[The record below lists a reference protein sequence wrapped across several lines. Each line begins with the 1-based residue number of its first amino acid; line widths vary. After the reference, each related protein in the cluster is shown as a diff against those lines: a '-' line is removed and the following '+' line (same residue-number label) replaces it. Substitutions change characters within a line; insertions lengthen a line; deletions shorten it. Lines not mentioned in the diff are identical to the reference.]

1 MKEAGAA
8 GKHPGLP
15 GYGHHEG
22 AGTGMI
28 DRVFAAPKGCE
39 LEPGIQF
46 ALENRLDYELPTF
59 YHVENL
65 DNGTEEIARYTRL
78 LEGFQGMLSMH
89 GPIFDVNV
97 VSLDPEIARI
107 SRYRYQQAI
116 DIALELDVRYLILHS
131 QWTPIY
137 PAANATKNW
146 LDKITAFWEGLIAE
160 KLENTNLTILIENF
174 LDPTPETILALLSRV
189 NSPHLRACLDTGHVN
204 IFSSLSP
211 IDWIRELGS
220 YIAYIHAH
228 NNAGQID
235 SHDAFDQG
243 LLDMDSFLNHVALLP
258 QKIHLAIETSSLP
271 GLQSSYDM
279 LKPYLQ
285 LQHEQFA
292 SKSFLI

>member
-1 MKEAGAA
+1 
-8 GKHPGLP
+8 
-15 GYGHHEG
+15 
-22 AGTGMI
+22 MI

-46 ALENRLDYELPTF
+46 AVENHLDYELPTF
-59 YHVENL
+59 YYVANL
-65 DNGTEEIARYTRL
+65 DNKSHEIARYTRL
-78 LEGFQGMLSMH
+78 LENFQGILSMH
-89 GPIFDVNV
+89 GPIFDINV

-107 SRYRYQQAI
+107 SRHRYRQAI
-116 DIALELDVRYLILHS
+116 DIALELNVRYLILHS

-137 PAANATKNW
+137 PAANATKSW
-146 LDKITAFWEGLIAE
+146 LDKITEFWETLVAE
-160 KLENTNLTILIENF
+160 ELENTNLTILIENF
-174 LDPTPETILALLSRV
+174 LDPTPETMLTLLSRV

-204 IFSSLSP
+204 IFSNLSP
-211 IDWIRELGS
+211 IDWIRELSG

-243 LLDMDSFLNHVALLP
+243 LLDMAGFLNHVALLP
-258 QKIHLAIETSSLP
+258 QKVHLAIETSTLS
-271 GLQSSYDM
+271 GLYASYDM
-279 LKPYLQ
+279 VKPYLQ